1 MTGAA
6 QAADKTIVV
15 GYQTDALPSSVGIA
29 NGDFD
34 KATGAKIDFR
44 RFNSGA
50 EIFAAIA
57 SGDVQVGYVG
67 SSPFAAATSRGLDVK
82 AFYLASISG
91 VDEALVVRNG
101 SGINSLADL
110 KGKKL
115 AAAPVSTD
123 HYQLLALI
131 KSLGL
136 NEKDVQV
143 FAIPQPDIVAGYNRG
158 DLDGGF
164 VWDPALTE
172 LKKNGKVL
180 VTSKEVAEKGA
191 PTFSAWVATAAFA
204 KENPGFLK
212 AFAGVIDKYQTSF
225 ANDKAAW
232 GPDSDNAKVLAKLL
246 GGTPQNQASA
256 LKNLT
261 LLPVDVAAFRPVAWR
276 RREVRA
282 RQDPEGHLGLP
293 QGSEEDLRRPA
304 FLRRVRHDGRRGGAQ
319 EARNVS
325 PSSAGASPSTLAAR
339 QPLSTGNLKAHAAR
353 RQSERLLCR
362 PRRADGARARS
373 GLARHSRSRIRGRAR
388 RLGLREVDAAQR
400 HGGVPAALVGFDRAQ
415 RRRGHGPRRRSRR
428 RLPEGCFAALEDGR
442 GECRARAQV
451 RGRRPDGAPRPRAGA
466 CCAWSAC
473 RTSPTRRLTN
483 CRAACASASASPARS
498 PPTPPSCSW
507 TSRSARSTA

>member
-1 MTGAA
+1 MIFRRTFLAGALGA
-6 QAADKTIVV
+6 LALTAGVAHAADKTVVV

-34 KATGAKIDFR
+34 KATGVKIDFR

-50 EIFAAIA
+50 DIFAAIA

-91 VDEALVVRNG
+91 TDEALVVRNG

-131 KSLGL
+131 KSIGL

-180 VTSKEVAEKGA
+180 VTSREVADKGA

-204 KENPGFLK
+204 KENLGFLK

-232 GPDSDNAKVLAKLL
+232 GPDSDNGKALAKLL
-246 GGTPQNQASA
+246 GGTPQDQASA
-256 LKNLT
+256 LKNLS
-261 LLPVDVAAFRPVAWR
+261 LVPIEAQLSDKW
-276 RREVRA
+276 
-282 RQDPEGHLGLP
+282 LG
-293 QGSEEDLRRPA
+293 
-304 FLRRVRHDGRRGGAQ
+304 GG
-319 EARNVS
+319 E
-325 PSSAGASPSTLAAR
+325 
-339 QPLSTGNLKAHAAR
+339 K
-353 RQSERLLCR
+353 
-362 PRRADGARARS
+362 S
-373 GLARHSRSRIRGRAR
+373 GLAKILQDTSVFLKDQKKIS
-388 RLGLREVDAAQR
+388 EVLPSYAAFVTTEAVA
-400 HGGVPAALVGFDRAQ
+400 GVKKPG
-415 RRRGHGPRRRSRR
+415 
-428 RLPEGCFAALEDGR
+428 
-442 GECRARAQV
+442 
-451 RGRRPDGAPRPRAGA
+451 
-466 CCAWSAC
+466 
-473 RTSPTRRLTN
+473 T
-483 CRAACASASASPARS
+483 
-498 PPTPPSCSW
+498 
-507 TSRSARSTA
+507 

>member
-1 MTGAA
+1 MIFRRTFLAGALGALALMAGAA
-6 QAADKTIVV
+6 HAADKTVV
-15 GYQTDALPSSVGIA
+15 IGYQTDALPSSVGIA

-34 KATGAKIDFR
+34 KATGVKIDFR

-50 EIFAAIA
+50 DIFAAIA

-91 VDEALVVRNG
+91 TDEALVVRNG

-131 KSLGL
+131 KSIGL
-136 NEKDVQV
+136 NEKDLQV

-172 LKKNGKVL
+172 LKKNGRVL
-180 VTSKEVAEKGA
+180 VTSREVADKGT

-232 GPDSDNAKVLAKLL
+232 GPDSDNGKALAKLL
-246 GGTPQNQASA
+246 GGTPQDQASA
-256 LKNLT
+256 LKNLS
-261 LLPVDVAAFRPVAWR
+261 LVPIEAQLSDKW
-276 RREVRA
+276 
-282 RQDPEGHLGLP
+282 LG
-293 QGSEEDLRRPA
+293 
-304 FLRRVRHDGRRGGAQ
+304 GG
-319 EARNVS
+319 E
-325 PSSAGASPSTLAAR
+325 
-339 QPLSTGNLKAHAAR
+339 K
-353 RQSERLLCR
+353 
-362 PRRADGARARS
+362 S
-373 GLARHSRSRIRGRAR
+373 GLAKILQDTSVFLKDQKKIS
-388 RLGLREVDAAQR
+388 EVLPSYAAFVTTEAVA
-400 HGGVPAALVGFDRAQ
+400 GVKKPG
-415 RRRGHGPRRRSRR
+415 
-428 RLPEGCFAALEDGR
+428 
-442 GECRARAQV
+442 
-451 RGRRPDGAPRPRAGA
+451 
-466 CCAWSAC
+466 
-473 RTSPTRRLTN
+473 T
-483 CRAACASASASPARS
+483 
-498 PPTPPSCSW
+498 
-507 TSRSARSTA
+507 

>member
-1 MTGAA
+1 MSFGKIFLAAALGALALMTGAA
-6 QAADKTIVV
+6 QAADKTVVV

-29 NGDFD
+29 NGDFE

-110 KGKKL
+110 KGKRL

-136 NEKDVQV
+136 TEKDVQV
-143 FAIPQPDIVAGYNRG
+143 FAIPQPEIVAGYNRG

-172 LKKNGKVL
+172 LKKNGKVI
-180 VTSKEVAEKGA
+180 VTSRDVADKGA

-212 AFAGVIDKYQTSF
+212 AYASVIDKYQTSF

-232 GPDSDNAKVLAKLL
+232 GPDSDNARVLAKLL
-246 GGTPQNQASA
+246 GGTPQDQASA
-256 LKNLT
+256 LKNLS
-261 LLPVDVAAFRPVAWR
+261 LLPIDAQLSNSW
-276 RREVRA
+276 
-282 RQDPEGHLGLP
+282 LG
-293 QGSEEDLRRPA
+293 
-304 FLRRVRHDGRRGGAQ
+304 GG
-319 EARNVS
+319 E
-325 PSSAGASPSTLAAR
+325 
-339 QPLSTGNLKAHAAR
+339 
-353 RQSERLLCR
+353 
-362 PRRADGARARS
+362 RS
-373 GLARHSRSRIRGRAR
+373 GLAGILKDTSVFLKDQKKISDVLPSYAAF
-388 RLGLREVDAAQR
+388 VTTDAI
-400 HGGVPAALVGFDRAQ
+400 
-415 RRRGHGPRRRSRR
+415 
-428 RLPEGCFAALEDGR
+428 
-442 GECRARAQV
+442 
-451 RGRRPDGAPRPRAGA
+451 
-466 CCAWSAC
+466 
-473 RTSPTRRLTN
+473 
-483 CRAACASASASPARS
+483 
-498 PPTPPSCSW
+498 TPLKKPG
-507 TSRSARSTA
+507 T

>member
-1 MTGAA
+1 MAFGKTLLAAALGALALMTGAA
-6 QAADKTIVV
+6 RAADRTIVV

-29 NGDFD
+29 NGDFE

-67 SSPFAAATSRGLDVK
+67 SSPFAAAASRGLDVK

-101 SGINSLADL
+101 SGIKSLADL

-143 FAIPQPDIVAGYNRG
+143 FAIPQPEIVAGYNRG

-172 LKKNGKVL
+172 LKKNGEVL
-180 VTSKEVAEKGA
+180 VTSKDVADKGA

-204 KENPGFLK
+204 KKDPGFLK

-225 ANDKAAW
+225 TNDKPAW
-232 GPDSDNAKVLAKLL
+232 GPDSDNAKALAKLL
-246 GGTPQNQASA
+246 GGTPQEQASA
-256 LKNLT
+256 LKNLS
-261 LLPVDVAAFRPVAWR
+261 LLPVDAQLSDQW
-276 RREVRA
+276 
-282 RQDPEGHLGLP
+282 LG
-293 QGSEEDLRRPA
+293 
-304 FLRRVRHDGRRGGAQ
+304 GG
-319 EARNVS
+319 E
-325 PSSAGASPSTLAAR
+325 
-339 QPLSTGNLKAHAAR
+339 
-353 RQSERLLCR
+353 
-362 PRRADGARARS
+362 RS
-373 GLARHSRSRIRGRAR
+373 GLANILKETSVFLKDQKKIS
-388 RLGLREVDAAQR
+388 EVLPSYAAFVTTDA
-400 HGGVPAALVGFDRAQ
+400 V
-415 RRRGHGPRRRSRR
+415 
-428 RLPEGCFAALEDGR
+428 
-442 GECRARAQV
+442 
-451 RGRRPDGAPRPRAGA
+451 
-466 CCAWSAC
+466 
-473 RTSPTRRLTN
+473 
-483 CRAACASASASPARS
+483 ASLKKPG
-498 PPTPPSCSW
+498 T
-507 TSRSARSTA
+507 

>member
-1 MTGAA
+1 MSFGKTFLAAALGALALMTGAA
-6 QAADKTIVV
+6 QAADRTVVV

-29 NGDFD
+29 NGDFE

-44 RFNSGA
+44 RFNSGT

-67 SSPFAAATSRGLDVK
+67 SSPFAAATSRGLDVE

-136 NEKDVQV
+136 SEKDVQV
-143 FAIPQPDIVAGYNRG
+143 FAIPQPEIVAGYNRG

-172 LKKNGKVL
+172 LKKNGKVI
-180 VTSKEVAEKGA
+180 VTSRDVADKGA
-191 PTFSAWVATAAFA
+191 PTFSAWVATGAFA

-212 AFAGVIDKYQTSF
+212 GFASVIDKYQTSF

-246 GGTPQNQASA
+246 GGTPQDQANA
-256 LKNLT
+256 LKNLS
-261 LLPVDVAAFRPVAWR
+261 LLPIDAQLSDSW
-276 RREVRA
+276 
-282 RQDPEGHLGLP
+282 LG
-293 QGSEEDLRRPA
+293 
-304 FLRRVRHDGRRGGAQ
+304 GG
-319 EARNVS
+319 E
-325 PSSAGASPSTLAAR
+325 
-339 QPLSTGNLKAHAAR
+339 K
-353 RQSERLLCR
+353 
-362 PRRADGARARS
+362 S
-373 GLARHSRSRIRGRAR
+373 GLAGILKDTSVFLKDQKKISDVLPSYAAF
-388 RLGLREVDAAQR
+388 VTTDAI
-400 HGGVPAALVGFDRAQ
+400 
-415 RRRGHGPRRRSRR
+415 
-428 RLPEGCFAALEDGR
+428 
-442 GECRARAQV
+442 
-451 RGRRPDGAPRPRAGA
+451 APLKKPG
-466 CCAWSAC
+466 
-473 RTSPTRRLTN
+473 T
-483 CRAACASASASPARS
+483 
-498 PPTPPSCSW
+498 
-507 TSRSARSTA
+507 